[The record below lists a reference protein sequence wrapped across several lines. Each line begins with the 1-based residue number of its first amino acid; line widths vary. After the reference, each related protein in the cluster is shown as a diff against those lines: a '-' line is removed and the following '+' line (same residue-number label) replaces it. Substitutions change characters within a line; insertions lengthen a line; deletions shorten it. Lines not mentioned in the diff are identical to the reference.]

1 MITSQF
7 ARIRATTRL
16 HAVRLPGIRSPCANK
31 LSGLRLSSNAAKQ
44 AAPKAA
50 PAAPKDFV
58 AKSASTKKLLFPERL
73 LIYNAGTG
81 KTTWVAFT
89 KLGTIVLF
97 AFGCLVIAPRLHYHP
112 DTPWWAAPAA
122 ILLAPVPLLL
132 TTALTSPFVNSI
144 YLHLPL
150 YARQSRQ
157 LLHRFAASPP
167 ADALLDVRT
176 VRLNGFWKT
185 TGTAVGEL
193 RPLPPRGFLG
203 GLANVERVPRVAV
216 EKKKKDAGKGGKEG
230 EEKKK
235 LWDVDGDKRGLLQRF
250 AALFVE
256 PRRRFYINPAEG
268 SRRSAEPGVIELIM
282 KAVEKQHS

>member
-1 MITSQF
+1 MAPLSYFIVPNSKTTFDQPNDLPSTSTSLP
-7 ARIRATTRL
+7 TTTSS
-16 HAVRLPGIRSPCANK
+16 SPT
-31 LSGLRLSSNAAKQ
+31 SPPHPQ
-44 AAPKAA
+44 
-50 PAAPKDFV
+50 
-58 AKSASTKKLLFPERL
+58 TKKKKKE
-73 LIYNAGTG
+73 
-81 KTTWVAFT
+81 T
-89 KLGTIVLF
+89 KNSN
-97 AFGCLVIAPRLHYHP
+97 P
-112 DTPWWAAPAA
+112 A

-167 ADALLDVRT
+167 PETLLDVRT

-185 TGTAVGEL
+185 TGTTVGEL

-203 GLANVERVPRVAV
+203 GLANVERVPRVGKKAAV
-216 EKKKKDAGKGGKEG
+216 KKETAGKEEDKEKKR
-230 EEKKK
+230 

-250 AALFVE
+250 ATLFVE
-256 PRRRFYINPAEG
+256 PRRRFYISPAEG
-268 SRRSAEPGVIELIM
+268 SRRSAEPGVIELVM